1 MRVGL
6 FGGSFDP
13 AHEGHAHVAETALVR
28 LGLDR
33 LIWLVSPQNP
43 LKRGRA
49 PGDLDRRMAAA
60 RAVARGPR
68 MIVSDLE
75 ARIGTRYTVDTLRV
89 LQARFP
95 GVRFVWVM
103 GSDSL
108 ASFHRWRGWV
118 EILERVPVAVVVR
131 PGALPRARLAPAA
144 RRFARAR
151 RPSAL
156 APRLAG
162 LAPPAWLFLE
172 APLNPAS
179 STALRA
185 QLNPRPLEPAQPSP
199 VRRVPG

>member
-1 MRVGL
+1 
-6 FGGSFDP
+6 
-13 AHEGHAHVAETALVR
+13 VAETALVR

-151 RPSAL
+151 PSAL